1 MLKFEGSYH
10 GLVFAKE
17 WNELHE
23 GGDTLGQ
30 SLQMNNVG
38 EREFTAL
45 VKAAKVHDAATSG
58 WHADARSRA
67 TRALEDHD
75 DVADIRA
82 RAARHAERRGDPT
95 RDGALQGRVIRP

>member
-38 EREFTAL
+38 EREFTATPL
-45 VKAAKVHDAATSG
+45 LQAGTPMHVIAERLGHSKITTTLQTYAHVLPDMQKDAATPLG
-58 WHADARSRA
+58 
-67 TRALEDHD
+67 TALYK
-75 DVADIRA
+75 
-82 RAARHAERRGDPT
+82 
-95 RDGALQGRVIRP
+95 GA